1 MDVRGLPSAFT
12 WPARN
17 CVPWKTRPKAHQI
30 AAADGVQGKIVL
42 TM

>member
-1 MDVRGLPSAFT
+1 VASAQLRSVEDAT
-12 WPARN
+12 
-17 CVPWKTRPKAHQI
+17 KAHQI